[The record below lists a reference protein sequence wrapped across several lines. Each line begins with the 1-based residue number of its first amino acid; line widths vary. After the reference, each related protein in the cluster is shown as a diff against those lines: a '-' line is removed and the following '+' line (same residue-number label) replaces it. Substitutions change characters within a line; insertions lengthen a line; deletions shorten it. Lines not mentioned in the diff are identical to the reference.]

1 VTYLT
6 YQTLVSDGKYLKTTY
21 WCMFAALQP
30 VFYCFKHLKIYLL
43 SIFYEEMVRLETTII
58 H

>member
-1 VTYLT
+1 
-6 YQTLVSDGKYLKTTY
+6 
-21 WCMFAALQP
+21 MFAALQP

-58 H
+58 HWFICIILLGLIP